1 MSSVRIFDPT
11 RKTYCHSRQTHGKE
25 AIHRKEKSRTSRP
38 DIARSRGSSA
48 NFVRARCMGITPPRR
63 PRKRM
68 PAANLG
74 ALAIAG
80 ARFSEFLE
88 ESKAATTSMVERTMV
103 EIDNHI
109 EAPVFPGPLPPGE
122 GGSLAG

>member
-1 MSSVRIFDPT
+1 
-11 RKTYCHSRQTHGKE
+11 
-25 AIHRKEKSRTSRP
+25 
-38 DIARSRGSSA
+38 
-48 NFVRARCMGITPPRR
+48 
-63 PRKRM
+63 M

-88 ESKAATTSMVERTMV
+88 ESKAATTSTVERTMV

-109 EAPVFPGPLPPGE
+109 EAPVFSGPLPPGE
-122 GGSLAG
+122 GGSLAGETVQNLGWPDELVRFFPEPSV